1 MLQDQEMSVS
11 EHLGELRRRLL
22 ILVGVVGVLFLGGF
36 FVSKPV
42 LRWLIVRAD
51 VRHIIVTGV
60 PEAFMALIRVD
71 FMMALVLASPVILYQ
86 TAAFIWPGLAE
97 RERAIVG
104 VVLGPGLGLFVVGMG
119 VGFFVFVPLVL
130 RVMLSFVGEGLAEYW
145 TITNYLNF
153 IVFLTI
159 PFGFMA
165 EMPLLAGIL
174 ARIGLLQPR
183 MMRRYRRYAIVI
195 AFLIAAIVAPP
206 DALSMTVIALA
217 LYLIY
222 ELSAVVVYLVYRQR
236 GATAADRPLD
246 GPPRA
251 P

>member
-1 MLQDQEMSVS
+1 MRDGEMSVS
-11 EHLGELRRRLL
+11 EHLGELRRRL
-22 ILVGVVGVLFLGGF
+22 IIIVAVVGVLFLGGF
-36 FVSKPV
+36 FVSRPV
-42 LRWLIVRAD
+42 LRWLIARAD

-86 TAAFIWPGLAE
+86 ATAFVWPGLTE
-97 RERAIVG
+97 RERSVVG
-104 VVLGPGLGLFVVGMG
+104 SVLGPGLGLFVAGMA

-130 RVMLSFVGEGLAEYW
+130 RVMLSFVGEGLSEYW

-165 EMPLLAGIL
+165 ELPLIAGIL

-183 MMRRYRRYAIVI
+183 MMQRYRRYAIVI

-206 DALSMTVIALA
+206 DALSMTVIGSA

-222 ELSAVVVYLVYRQR
+222 ELSALVVRIAYRQR
-236 GATAADRPLD
+236 TKTQVAE
-246 GPPRA
+246 PPPGTTMA

>member
-1 MLQDQEMSVS
+1 MHDREMSLS
-11 EHLGELRRRLL
+11 EHLDELRRRLM
-22 ILVGVVGVLFLGGF
+22 IVVAVIGVLFLGGF

-42 LRWLIVRAD
+42 LHWLIVRAD

-71 FMMALVLASPVILYQ
+71 FMMALVVASPLLLYQ
-86 TAAFIWPGLAE
+86 ATAFVWPGLSE

-104 VVLGPGLGLFVVGMG
+104 SVLGPGLGLFVVGMA
-119 VGFFVFVPLVL
+119 VGFFIFLPLVL
-130 RVMLSFVGEGLAEYW
+130 HVMLSFVGEGLSEYW

-165 EMPLLAGIL
+165 EMPLIAGIL
-174 ARIGLLQPR
+174 ARIGLLQPS

-206 DALSMTVIALA
+206 DALSMTVIGLA

-222 ELSAVVVYLVYRQR
+222 EVSALVVRIAYRQR
-236 GATAADRPLD
+236 SQARASTPPPGP
-246 GPPRA
+246 PPRA
-251 P
+251 